1 MEAMDMNVFLI
12 INGMP
17 VHIATMGSRIPDVL
31 NDSKRVI
38 ETWRMVKEL
47 PYSSGFSLN
56 GKFISDNVINSGYEY
71 LSKEGIGDMND
82 MFRKFPS
89 FDSFPEDTALPVKL
103 FSWSFVDMA
112 RRGFYSFARVE
123 ENNEDVNGDVYFFL
137 VAKPDDPI
145 RGLEDRLISVQI
157 NDLNIEP
164 LIETERI
171 PLFGFINNK
180 ARENMK

>member
-17 VHIATMGSRIPDVL
+17 IHIATMGSRIPGIL
-31 NDSKRVI
+31 NDSARII

-47 PYSSGFSLN
+47 PYSSGFSLSR
-56 GKFISDNVINSGYEY
+56 KHISDNVINSGYEY

-123 ENNEDVNGDVYFFL
+123 ENYDDLNEDVNFYL
-137 VAKPDDPI
+137 VAKPDNPI

-157 NDLNIEP
+157 NALNIEP

-171 PLFGFINNK
+171 PLFGLINNR
-180 ARENMK
+180 ARRNMK